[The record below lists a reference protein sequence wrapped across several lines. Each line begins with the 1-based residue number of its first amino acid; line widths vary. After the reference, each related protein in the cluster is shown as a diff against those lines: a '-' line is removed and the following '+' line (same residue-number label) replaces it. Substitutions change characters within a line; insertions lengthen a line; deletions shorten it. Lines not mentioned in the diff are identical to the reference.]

1 MPLRIEPAT
10 ARAFLVR
17 RHGLTAESRWADARA
32 AVDGLGYV
40 QIDPIQVVER
50 NHHLVLQ
57 ARVAG
62 YAPAH
67 LDRLLYAERSLIEAV
82 TTVRC
87 IVPTVLFPHFLPRFR
102 ELEQRYR
109 PGLKD
114 FEPMFEAIER
124 AIGARGPMSSRCF
137 DSRDKVQGWW
147 DREGKAGTRAISQA
161 LEWLWHFGRLVI
173 HHRHG
178 NLRFFDLTGRV
189 LPGISAGAADDPD
202 FLARAYFRA
211 AGLASSTDPHLAWS
225 RQPPGGR
232 RKTIARL
239 VGAGELIPVA
249 VGSLADPYYLSAELE
264 SELRSPGDCGG
275 DGVKFLP
282 PLDNLIICRRRAA
295 ELFDFQYRWEAY
307 VPRERRTYGS
317 YAMAILHGDRLA
329 GRFAPR
335 LDRRRGA
342 LVVRGPWWEGQEVPG
357 GFASALEEWAR
368 FHGARAIE
376 FERSDCASE

>member
-1 MPLRIEPAT
+1 MPLRVDPGT

-17 RHGLTAESRWADARA
+17 QQGLAAERRWADARA
-32 AVDGLGYV
+32 AVEGLGYV

-62 YAPAH
+62 YQPPD
-67 LDRLLYAERSLIEAV
+67 LDRLLYGERSLIEAV

-87 IVPTVLFPHFLPRFR
+87 IVPTALFPHFLPRFR

-114 FEPMFEAIER
+114 LEPTFEAIER
-124 AIGARGPMSSRCF
+124 AIDAHGPMSSRCF

-161 LEWLWHFGRLVI
+161 LEWLWHFGRVVI
-173 HHRHG
+173 HHRQG
-178 NLRFFDLTGRV
+178 NSRFFDLTERV
-189 LPGISAGAADDPD
+189 LPGIAGGGAGDPD

-211 AGLASSTDPHLAWS
+211 AGLASSVDPHLTWS

-232 RKTIARL
+232 RKIIARL
-239 VGAGELIPVA
+239 VDAGEVIPVT
-249 VGSLADPYYLSAELE
+249 VGSLANPYYLSAELE
-264 SELRSPGDCGG
+264 SELRSS
-275 DGVKFLP
+275 DGRAGNAVRFLP
-282 PLDNLIICRRRAA
+282 PLDNLIICRRRAG
-295 ELFDFQYRWEAY
+295 EIFNFQYRWEAY
-307 VPRERRTYGS
+307 VPRERRTYGP
-317 YAMAILHGDRLA
+317 YVMAILHGGRLA

-335 LDRRRGA
+335 LDRLRQA
-342 LVVRGPWWEGQEVPG
+342 LVVRGPWWEGQEVPD
-357 GFASALEEWAR
+357 GFACALEEWAR
-368 FHGARAIE
+368 FHGARAIQ
-376 FERSDCASE
+376 FERSDSASE